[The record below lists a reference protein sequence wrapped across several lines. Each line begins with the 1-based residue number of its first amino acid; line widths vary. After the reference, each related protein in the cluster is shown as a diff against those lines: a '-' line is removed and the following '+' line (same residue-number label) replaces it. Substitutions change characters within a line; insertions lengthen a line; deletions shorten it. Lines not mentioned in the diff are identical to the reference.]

1 MMVAMKTVPVT
12 SVYLRPVN
20 INIATWYDI
29 N

>member
-1 MMVAMKTVPVT
+1 MQVAHDGSYDS